1 MIARRPNHRVRLTVC
16 PVCGADLRDKWP
28 PAHIASEHG
37 PADLGLS
44 PLKGDE

>member
-1 MIARRPNHRVRLTVC
+1 MIEARPHHRWRLTEC

-28 PAHIASEHG
+28 PAHIANEHG

-44 PLKGDE
+44 PLRGGE